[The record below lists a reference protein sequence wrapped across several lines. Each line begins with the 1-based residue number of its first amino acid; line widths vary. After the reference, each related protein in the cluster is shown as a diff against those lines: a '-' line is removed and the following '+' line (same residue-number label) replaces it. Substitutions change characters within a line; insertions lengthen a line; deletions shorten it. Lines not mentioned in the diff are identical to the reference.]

1 MKNNM
6 LLFFFLEVKEKT
18 ISHKII
24 KIENKILNFI

>member
-6 LLFFFLEVKEKT
+6 LLFFFLEIKEKT
-18 ISHKII
+18 KIHKIV